1 VGPHLKGAAAGSS
14 FRYSF
19 WLLPPDR
26 RRALAA
32 VYNFCRATDD
42 IVDGEGSREEKTDA
56 LERWKSELRLA
67 ERGSSKHPVLVPL
80 REASAR
86 YDIPFPHCFDLVRG
100 VEMDLSATRYETFPE
115 LETYCELVASSVGL
129 MCLGIF
135 GRRNER
141 TEEYARQL
149 GRALQ
154 LTNIIRDV
162 AADAAL
168 GRVYIPQEDLVRFGC
183 AESDLLAG
191 KRPPGF
197 GELMSFQ
204 ASRAEAYYAAA
215 ESTLR
220 PDDRPAMAPARVMA
234 GIYHET
240 LRKIGRSGYDVFN
253 GTVRLAAPVKFLIA
267 LRQGLTGALRF
278 R

>member
-1 VGPHLKGAAAGSS
+1 MGPHLKGAAAGSS
-14 FRYSF
+14 FQYSF

-26 RRALAA
+26 RRALGA
-32 VYNFCRATDD
+32 VYDFCRATDD
-42 IVDGEGSREEKTDA
+42 IVDGDGSREEKTDA
-56 LERWKSELRLA
+56 LGRWKSELRLA
-67 ERGSSKHPVLVPL
+67 ELGSSKHPVLLPL
-80 REASAR
+80 WEASER
-86 YDIPFPHCFDLVRG
+86 YDIPFTYCFDLVRG
-100 VEMDLSATRYETFPE
+100 VEMDLSATRYGTFPE
-115 LETYCELVASSVGL
+115 LASYCELVASSVGL

-149 GRALQ
+149 GLALQ

-168 GRVYIPQEDLVRFGC
+168 GRIYIPQEDLVRFDC

-197 GELMSFQ
+197 GELMSFE

-220 PDDRPAMAPARVMA
+220 PDDRNAMTPARVMA

-240 LRKIGRSGYDVFN
+240 LRKIGRRGYDVF
-253 GTVRLAAPVKFLIA
+253 GGPVRLAAPVKLFIA
-267 LRQGLTGALRF
+267 LRHVLIGALRF